1 MSHVVVFNSYAK
13 TVRIATTPVKY
24 LTEVRDE
31 ACQKFGISNDNF
43 TLKYVQ
49 ELIVGNKAD
58 LFRYNN
64 KPISLSQQIRLANLP
79 QGARLELVQA
89 SRSPTV
95 ISVALQLPASRL
107 VEKFASNTS
116 LWEILRHFE
125 SGKGNNYNFTQRGVP
140 EMSGSSG
147 TGRLN
152 YETPVLT
159 VMPGHREHSGLA
171 NLQQTLSQL
180 GFDSGSALLKLSF
193 KNSGM
198 PLEEAMAQISQFFK
212 TEEFAATTAVGTEGV
227 HEATATQATS
237 VPNIK
242 RTAPEATTTVAG
254 ETIRSEEPAPEP
266 MEVDD
271 DPLALQAGV
280 HEQPATVPT
289 TENFGDTSP
298 AATIRGAATTATPL
312 QEAAPIS
319 SSESSQRTVQ
329 IFSAP
334 TSSTPQAVRNSSF
347 NISDYL
353 PTIEHAKAH
362 QVSLQN
368 KTRNQRLPSDKELEE
383 QEKERQGK
391 IAAAAA
397 RGGAVRVRLPD
408 QNIIQM
414 SFTKDDTAE
423 IIYDQVKNYL
433 DKKDE
438 PFDLKYTGPTGRLV
452 LIKKDNKRLIQ
463 DLRFSSNELITFQW
477 AETASAA
484 VRASRQTLASE
495 WQEKA
500 QALTVEAPIQEEEK
514 KPQASS
520 SVGQSLADG
529 KRKQMNSEDK
539 ESKLKNILGK
549 GLFKKK

>member
-1 MSHVVVFNSYAK
+1 M
-13 TVRIATTPVKY
+13 
-24 LTEVRDE
+24 
-31 ACQKFGISNDNF
+31 
-43 TLKYVQ
+43 
-49 ELIVGNKAD
+49 
-58 LFRYNN
+58 
-64 KPISLSQQIRLANLP
+64 
-79 QGARLELVQA
+79 ELVQA

-125 SGKGNNYNFTQRGVP
+125 TGKGNNYNFTQRGVP

-147 TGRLN
+147 AGRLN
-152 YETPVLT
+152 YETPVIT
-159 VMPGHREHSGLA
+159 VMPGHREHSDLA
-171 NLQQTLSQL
+171 SLQQTLTQL

-198 PLEEAMAQISQFFK
+198 PLEDAMAQISHFFK
-212 TEEFAATTAVGTEGV
+212 TAEPPAAGAEGAHAATS
-227 HEATATQATS
+227 TQITS
-237 VPNIK
+237 TPTVEQA
-242 RTAPEATTTVAG
+242 APEATTTVAG
-254 ETIRSEEPAPEP
+254 ETIRNEPGPEP

-271 DPLALQAGV
+271 KPFAPPPVVADQSVTG
-280 HEQPATVPT
+280 ATV
-289 TENFGDTSP
+289 ENVDDMSL
-298 AATIRGAATTATPL
+298 AAAIKAATTTAV
-312 QEAAPIS
+312 
-319 SSESSQRTVQ
+319 SSQEPAPTNLTPPGQRIIQ

-353 PTIEHAKAH
+353 PTLEHAKSH
-362 QVSLQN
+362 QASLQN

-383 QEKERQGK
+383 QEKERQEK

-397 RGGAVRVRLPD
+397 KGGAVRIRLPD

-414 SFTKDDTAE
+414 SFTKDDTAST
-423 IIYDQVKNYL
+423 IYEQVKNYL

-452 LIKKDNKRLIQ
+452 LINKDNKRLVQ
-463 DLRFSSNELITFQW
+463 DLHFSINELVTFQW
-477 AETASAA
+477 AETANAA

-495 WQEKA
+495 WQKQA
-500 QALTVEAPIQEEEK
+500 QALKVEDPVEEEE

-520 SVGQSLADG
+520 SGGQTLADG
-529 KRKQMNSEDK
+529 KRKQMSSEDK